1 MFFGATTEYYRS
13 GQPSRSFDRSATRP
27 APPKGHSTATRDENL
42 PLANPLSASSGQ
54 PGVRHEEWRT
64 ISRIDR
70 HASSNRSPHK
80 APTST
85 YLSRTDSSDVDAKDA
100 NDGLRDTVTYQ
111 DQHSGHPSCCRL
123 DTPEAAEADSG
134 GRVCITHSKLP
145 KQLSTA
151 IAHPSGVN
159 LSAASHQPASRSS
172 NGRHLARA
180 GANSGSKRS
189 WLHSACRRQAVHTK
203 GASHSSRDEPT
214 RCRSITVN
222 SPHGAP

>member
-27 APPKGHSTATRDENL
+27 TPPKGHSTATRDENL

-54 PGVRHEEWRT
+54 PGARHEKWRT

-70 HASSNRSPHK
+70 HASSNRSPDK
-80 APTST
+80 APIST

-111 DQHSGHPSCCRL
+111 TSTQV
-123 DTPEAAEADSG
+123 TPRAVDSTHRRQPKLTFG
-134 GRVCITHSKLP
+134 GRVRITRSKLP
-145 KQLSTA
+145 KQLSATR
-151 IAHPSGVN
+151 AHPRGVN

-172 NGRHLARA
+172 NGRSRLEPERTP
-180 GANSGSKRS
+180 GRS
-189 WLHSACRRQAVHTK
+189 SL
-203 GASHSSRDEPT
+203 GF
-214 RCRSITVN
+214 
-222 SPHGAP
+222 APRVDGKPSQ